1 MQETKLNLTKDQL
14 QTVINDHI
22 IKENGVNEL
31 FSTFVNALMYC
42 ERKQYL
48 ENNDQIKNK
57 ANGFRKI
64 LKAGINSGL
73 HLAIP
78 RDRLSLFKPMILGI
92 LKEQEEQIK
101 ELSFELYGKGLT
113 TREISQILERIYG
126 KNYSKST
133 ISNISLSYYDYIK
146 SWSERKLLSYY
157 PLIMIDALYL
167 KVRRDTVESEAFYV
181 VLGLKPDFTRE
192 ILSIKNIPTESSK
205 GWKAILLD
213 LQERGIKKV
222 NLFVTD
228 DLKGLDETIS
238 SIYPK
243 SNHQK
248 CILHL
253 QKNITK
259 EIRIKERKIFCEGLK
274 EVFYPEK
281 DKKIEEKVREIKN
294 YLSIWESKYPSLK
307 RIKEKKDLEN
317 YFTYY
322 KYKREIRRMIY
333 TTNWIE
339 RFNKSVKRTT
349 KIRNSF
355 PNPESALFLIGYKGM
370 EMEEGA
376 YKYPIYEFRN
386 EDKFKQI

>member
-31 FSTFVNALMYC
+31 FSTFVNSLMYC

-48 ENNDQIKNK
+48 ENKDNFQNK

-73 HLAIP
+73 QLSIP

-92 LKEQEEQIK
+92 LKEQEEQIR
-101 ELSFELYGKGLT
+101 ELSFALYGKGLT
-113 TREISQILERIYG
+113 RREISKVLEKIYG
-126 KNYSKST
+126 KSYSKST
-133 ISNISLSYYDYIK
+133 ISNITLSYYDYIK
-146 SWSERKLLSYY
+146 NWSERKLLSYY
-157 PLIMIDALYL
+157 PVIMIDALYL
-167 KVRRDTVESEAFYV
+167 KVRRDVVETEAFYI

-192 ILSIKNIPTESSK
+192 ILSIKNIPTESSL
-205 GWKAILLD
+205 GWKSILFD
-213 LQERGIKKV
+213 LRERGLEKV
-222 NLFVTD
+222 NLFVSD
-228 DLKGLDETIS
+228 DLKGLGEIINT
-238 SIYPK
+238 IYPQ
-243 SNHQK
+243 SDHQK
-248 CILHL
+248 CTLHL
-253 QKNITK
+253 QKNISK
-259 EIRIKERKIFCEGLK
+259 EIRIKDRKIFCEGLK
-274 EVFYPEK
+274 EIFNPEEN
-281 DKKIEEKVREIKN
+281 KKVCNKVKELKN
-294 YLSIWESKYPSLK
+294 YLSSWEDKYPSLK
-307 RIKEKKDLEN
+307 KVTQKKDLEN

-322 KYKREIRRMIY
+322 KYERIIRRMIY

-339 RFNKSVKRTT
+339 RFNKSVRRTT

-355 PNPESALFLIGYKGM
+355 PSPESALFLIGYKGL

-376 YKYPIYEFRN
+376 YKYPIYEFRY